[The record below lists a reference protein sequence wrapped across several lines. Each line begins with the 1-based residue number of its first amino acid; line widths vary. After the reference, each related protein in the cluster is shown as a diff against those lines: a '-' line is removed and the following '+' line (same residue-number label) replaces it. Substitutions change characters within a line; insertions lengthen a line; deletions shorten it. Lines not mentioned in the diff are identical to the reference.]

1 MNKKLLLLSSVLFLT
16 ACDSK
21 NDIDKMDA
29 KTAEQQFTCKDCVH
43 VKIKINDNNYSCL
56 NLADIKFPLYLNP
69 LIRKIDISGFVIN
82 SNDKKL
88 IQAVYYEGNSIF
100 SSYLMG
106 KWDQDDIDGYGSANI
121 YYIPNNDYVTLS
133 VRKSIV
139 ENNRESYVAE
149 DINGAISSF
158 CENYNDYMEV
168 YRDKNNW
175 TYSNDLDNKK

>member
-1 MNKKLLLLSSVLFLT
+1 MNKKLILLSSFLFLS

-21 NDIDKMDA
+21 NDIEKMDA
-29 KTAEQQFTCKDCVH
+29 KTAEQQFICKDCVN
-43 VKIKINDNNYSCL
+43 VKIKINDDNYSCL
-56 NLADIKFPLYLNP
+56 NSANISFPLYLKP

-106 KWDQDDIDGYGSANI
+106 KWGQDDIDGYGSANI
-121 YYIPNNDYVTLS
+121 YYIPDNDYVTLS
-133 VRKSIV
+133 VKKSIV

-158 CENYNDYMEV
+158 CENYNDYMKV
-168 YRDKNNW
+168 YTDKNNW